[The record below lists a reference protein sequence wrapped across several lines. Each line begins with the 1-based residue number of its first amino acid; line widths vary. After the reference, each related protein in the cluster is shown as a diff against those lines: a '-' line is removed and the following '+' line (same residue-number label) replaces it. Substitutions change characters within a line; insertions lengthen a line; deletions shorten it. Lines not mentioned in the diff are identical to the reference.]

1 MVLVVD
7 ARDFSRDRWWVVW
20 TGARTGWFTKTL
32 EMSCKIETLYCG

>member
-7 ARDFSRDRWWVVW
+7 ARDFNQYSRCVEW

-32 EMSCKIETLYCG
+32 EMSCEIETMFRG